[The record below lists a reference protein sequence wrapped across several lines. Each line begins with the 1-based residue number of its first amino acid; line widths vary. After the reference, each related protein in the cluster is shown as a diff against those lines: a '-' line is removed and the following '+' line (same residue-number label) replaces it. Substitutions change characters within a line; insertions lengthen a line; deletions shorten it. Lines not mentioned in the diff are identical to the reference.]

1 MPRPGRGLGLRGP
14 QAGRGAGPWTHHLP
28 QGQPRSQVGPSSS
41 DSDTP
46 VGDSGG
52 ERPAGLGRGATG
64 SPCPA
69 PHPRRVRPLT
79 RCSAWRAART
89 PRARRLPGLGGFV
102 GWETPWSSSGV
113 CSQVLG
119 TGGSSSPGTGASAVT
134 GHSHAG
140 QRQVPAAPGGTWGA
154 FLLHPPA
161 RPCRPQQ
168 SPAAAPV
175 SRPRA
180 AGPYA
185 ACLQA
190 QRSARPHPSARLRP
204 SVHHLRP
211 LHQASLA
218 PGDPLLTHPPRARPG
233 GPGGL

>member
-69 PHPRRVRPLT
+69 PHPRRVRPPT

-119 TGGSSSPGTGASAVT
+119 TGGSSSPGTGASVVT

-140 QRQVPAAPGGTWGA
+140 QRQVPAAPEELGGHFSYNPPHAPAGPSRA
-154 FLLHPPA
+154 QLPPPFLGRV
-161 RPCRPQQ
+161 RPGPMQ
-168 SPAAAPV
+168 PV
-175 SRPRA
+175 SRPR
-180 AGPYA
+180 GQPGLTLPPGSGHP
-185 ACLQA
+185 CT
-190 QRSARPHPSARLRP
+190 RPPS
-204 SVHHLRP
+204 
-211 LHQASLA
+211 
-218 PGDPLLTHPPRARPG
+218 PRGTRC
-233 GPGGL
+233 